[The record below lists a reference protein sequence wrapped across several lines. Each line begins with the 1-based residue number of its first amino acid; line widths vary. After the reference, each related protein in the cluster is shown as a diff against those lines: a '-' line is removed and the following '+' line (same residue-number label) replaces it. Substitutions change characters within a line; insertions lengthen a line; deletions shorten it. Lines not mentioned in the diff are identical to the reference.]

1 MQSALNYVDVSGV
14 ISEVPDT
21 TISASGGLSATAT
34 GAQLVV
40 ADASQFH
47 TTIGG
52 SAVSSSNLGF
62 VKILGTEENGSGDEI
77 IAYEAI
83 NGNTLTINASGRNY
97 SGSSGT
103 GTGKA
108 HLQNAVVQCYN
119 IAGIPLTLVNTTHNS
134 TTGGII
140 SINSPHSYNL
150 KINSKNAGKSI
161 QSGGPGILVSQNI
174 PWDVLT
180 PQIQSQIEPQT
191 GLAVRVQGTSGTSC
205 GPFGTSS
212 AETSFVKDTAYTDVT
227 VGEENYFPATKV
239 IANQLNEINRMNNVK
254 SFTMELDLTTEVS
267 HLSPVVDLTRCQII
281 TTGNVYNLSL
291 IHI

>member
-1 MQSALNYVDVSGV
+1 M
-14 ISEVPDT
+14 
-21 TISASGGLSATAT
+21 
-34 GAQLVV
+34 
-40 ADASQFH
+40 
-47 TTIGG
+47 
-52 SAVSSSNLGF
+52 
-62 VKILGTEENGSGDEI
+62 
-77 IAYEAI
+77 
-83 NGNTLTINASGRNY
+83 
-97 SGSSGT
+97 
-103 GTGKA
+103 
-108 HLQNAVVQCYN
+108 
-119 IAGIPLTLVNTTHNS
+119 VNTTHNS

-281 TTGNVYNLSL
+281 TTDSNTHLTLPTINSE
-291 IHI
+291 